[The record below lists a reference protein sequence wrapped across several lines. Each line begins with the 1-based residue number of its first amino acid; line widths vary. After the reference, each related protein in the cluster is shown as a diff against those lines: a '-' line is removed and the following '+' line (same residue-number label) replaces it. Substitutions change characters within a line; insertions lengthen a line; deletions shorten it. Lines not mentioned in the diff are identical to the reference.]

1 MKKLT
6 IDGNTAASH
15 VAYAFSEVAAIYPI
29 TPSSPMAEVA
39 DEWATAGRTNMWG
52 QQVKIAEMQSEGGAA
67 GAVHGSLCAGAL
79 TTTYT
84 ASQGL
89 LLMIPNMYKIAGEL
103 MPMVMHVSARALA
116 AHSLNIFGDHADVMA
131 CRQTGFAMLC
141 DSSVQEVMDLSLVAH
156 IATLKAKVPFINFFD
171 GFRTSHEVAKI
182 DVWDDSDDYAEIRA
196 ICKELGL
203 EKEIA
208 DFKSRSLNPEHPIQK
223 GTAQNGD
230 TYFQNRET
238 ANNYYA
244 ATPAIV
250 QSVMDVVSKKCGRS
264 YHLFDYV
271 GASNADKVIVAMGSG
286 TETIEESI
294 NKLNKSGKKYGLV
307 KVRLYRPF
315 VADAFVAALPKS
327 VKKIAVL
334 DRTKEPGSLGE
345 PLYLD
350 VCSAL
355 LEKGKTKI
363 QVVGGRYGLGSK
375 EFTPSMVLA
384 VYKNLEQKKPKNHFT
399 IGIYEDVT
407 NSSLDFSEKFD
418 AAPAGSTSCKF
429 YGLGS
434 DGTVGANKNSIKI
447 IGDHTDKHAQAY
459 FFYDSKKSG
468 GITVSHLRFGNSPIQ
483 SEYLIDSADFVQCS
497 NPSYI
502 TRYDMTGDIKTGGTF
517 LINTNATTVEA
528 LEEFLPAKVKQDLAK
543 KKINLYVIDAIQIA
557 ADLGLRGR
565 TNTILQ
571 SAFFRVNPQIMP
583 YDKAIEYMK
592 YMAKKSF
599 GRKGDAIVQM
609 NYNAIDSAAG
619 DNLIKIDV
627 PASWANATTGA
638 EMVQGHADKYYQE
651 IIKPILY
658 LEGDKLKSS
667 QFNADGHVPTGTT
680 KFEKRGVAVL
690 VPEIIVD
697 KCIQCGTCSFVCPHA
712 CLRPALMATGSERPE
727 SLTSKAAIGLAGYDY
742 KMQVSPLDCMG
753 CGVCATV
760 CPVKDGG
767 AIKMIPLAESL
778 AKHED
783 ANWEYT
789 VELPEVDTSK
799 FRVDTVKG
807 CQFATPLFEFSGAC
821 AGCGETPYVKVVTQ
835 LFGEDM
841 VIANATGCSS
851 IYGGSSPTCPYTTN
865 KQGRGPAW
873 ANSLFED
880 NAEFGYGMN
889 LAYSARRKAVKDKV
903 EKLAELWK
911 DNEVAKFACENY
923 LKAFEDREPSKKASA
938 ELLQLLEG
946 CKNCGC
952 EADALVAE
960 ILADKDCLAK
970 KSVWIFG
977 GDGWAYDIGYGGLD
991 HVLASGEDV
1000 NVLVLDTEVY
1010 SNTGGQASKSTNIGA
1025 VAKFASAGKRVKK
1038 KDLGMIAKSY
1048 GYVYVAQVAMGSN
1061 PAQLLKALTEA
1072 EAYHGPS
1079 LIIAYAPCI
1088 NHGINMTKSQLEEKA
1103 AVDCGYWQL
1112 YRYNPD
1118 GEVFTL
1124 DSKEPTASYQDF
1136 LVSETR
1142 YASLVK
1148 TQGEDVAKELFR
1160 RTEESAKQRLESYK
1174 KLVTS
1179 QPAAPAPAAAKPAAK
1194 AAAKPATKA
1203 ETAKK
1208 ATAAKPKAETKKPAA
1223 KKVAPKKK

>member
-52 QQVKIAEMQSEGGAA
+52 QKVKVAEMQSEGGAA

-89 LLMIPNMYKIAGEL
+89 LLMIPNMYKISGEL

-131 CRQTGFAMLC
+131 CRQTGFAMIC
-141 DSSVQEVMDLSLVAH
+141 DGSVQEVMDLALVAH
-156 IATLKAKVPFINFFD
+156 LATLKSKVPFLNFFD

-182 DVWDDSDDYAEIRA
+182 DVWDEADDYAEIRA
-196 ICKELGL
+196 ICEEVG
-203 EKEIA
+203 IAADVA
-208 DFKSRSLNPEHPIQK
+208 DFKSRALNPEHPIQK
-223 GTAQNGD
+223 GTAQNSD

-238 ANNYYA
+238 ANNYYE

-250 QSVMDVVSKKCGRS
+250 QKMMDVVSSKCGRS

-271 GASNADKVIVAMGSG
+271 GAPDAEQVIIAMGSG
-286 TETIEESI
+286 CETIEESI
-294 NKLNKSGKKYGLV
+294 NKLNSMGKKYGLI

-315 VADAFVAALPKS
+315 YAEAFINAIPKTC
-327 VKKIAVL
+327 KKLAVL

-355 LEKGKTKI
+355 LEKGVTGIK
-363 QVVGGRYGLGSK
+363 VVGGRYGLGSK
-375 EFTPSMVLA
+375 EFTPSMVKA
-384 VYKNLEQKKPKNHFT
+384 VYKNLEQDQPKNHFT
-399 IGIYEDVT
+399 IGIHEDVT

-468 GITVSHLRFGNSPIQ
+468 GITVSHLRFGDTPIQ

-502 TRYDMTGDIKTGGTF
+502 TRYDMTGDIKEGGIF
-517 LINTNATTVEA
+517 LINTSATTVEA
-528 LEEFLPAKVKQDLAK
+528 LEEFLPAKVKQDIAK
-543 KKINLYVIDAIQIA
+543 KNIQLYVIDAIKIA
-557 ADLGLRGR
+557 GELGLKGR

-583 YDKAIEYMK
+583 YDKAVEYMK

-619 DNLIKIDV
+619 DNLVKIDV
-627 PASWANATTGA
+627 PAAWANATSGA
-638 EMVQGHADKYYQE
+638 EMVKGADNAYFQE

-658 LEGDKLKSS
+658 LKGDELKSS
-667 QFNADGHVPTGTT
+667 QFNADGSVPTGTT
-680 KFEKRGVAVL
+680 KYEKRGVAVL
-690 VPEIIVD
+690 VPEID
-697 KCIQCGTCSFVCPHA
+697 LAKCVQCGSCSFVCPHA
-712 CLRPALMATGSERPE
+712 CLRPALVKEGAEKPAT
-727 SLTSKAAIGLAGYDY
+727 LATKKAIGLPGYEY
-742 KMQVSPLDCMG
+742 RMQVSPLDCMG

-767 AIKMIPLAESL
+767 AIKMVPLADSL
-778 AKHED
+778 ANGED
-783 ANWEYT
+783 KNWEYT
-789 VELPEVDTSK
+789 VDLPAVDTSK
-799 FRVDTVKG
+799 FKKETVKG
-807 CQFATPLFEFSGAC
+807 CQFCTPLFEFSGAC
-821 AGCGETPYVKVVTQ
+821 AGCGETPYVKVITQ

-841 VIANATGCSS
+841 IVANATGCSS

-865 KQGRGPAW
+865 KEGKGPAW

-889 LAYSARRKAVKDKV
+889 LAYSARRNAIKAKI
-903 EKLAELWK
+903 EKLAEMWAEYPECKAVCDEWLAAF
-911 DNEVAKFACENY
+911 DNREAS
-923 LKAFEDREPSKKASA
+923 KAASKKLIAQLEACSNDYDA
-938 ELLQLLEG
+938 EEEVIV
-946 CKNCGC
+946 K
-952 EADALVAE
+952 E
-960 ILADKDCLAK
+960 ILAAKDCLSK
-970 KSVWIFG
+970 KSIWIFG

-991 HVLASGEDV
+991 HVLACGEDV

-1010 SNTGGQASKSTNIGA
+1010 SNTGGQASKATNLGA

-1048 GYVYVAQVAMGSN
+1048 GYVYVAQCAMGAN
-1061 PAQLLKALTEA
+1061 QAQFLKAISEA
-1072 EAYHGPS
+1072 EAYNGPS
-1079 LIIAYAPCI
+1079 IIICYAPCI

-1103 AVDCGYWQL
+1103 AVECGYWQL
-1112 YRYNPD
+1112 YRYNPAN
-1118 GEVFTL
+1118 ETFTL
-1124 DSKEPTASYQDF
+1124 DSKEPTGDYQAF
-1136 LVSETR
+1136 LAGETR
-1142 YASLVK
+1142 FTSLVK
-1148 TQGEDVAKELFR
+1148 TQGAEVANELFKQTEASAKE
-1160 RTEESAKQRLESYK
+1160 RLEGYK
-1174 KLVTS
+1174 KLANK
-1179 QPAAPAPAAAKPAAK
+1179 Q
-1194 AAAKPATKA
+1194 
-1203 ETAKK
+1203 
-1208 ATAAKPKAETKKPAA
+1208 
-1223 KKVAPKKK
+1223 

>member
-52 QQVKIAEMQSEGGAA
+52 QKVKIAEMQSEGGAA
-67 GAVHGSLCAGAL
+67 GAVHGSLSAGAL
-79 TTTYT
+79 TTTFT

-89 LLMIPNMYKIAGEL
+89 LLMIPNMYKISGEL
-103 MPMVMHVSARALA
+103 LPMVMHVSARALA

-141 DSSVQEVMDLSLVAH
+141 NSSVQEVMDLALVAH
-156 IATLKAKVPFINFFD
+156 LSTLKSRVPFINFFD

-182 DVWDDSDDYAEIRA
+182 DVWDEADDYAEIRA
-196 ICKELGL
+196 ICDEAG
-203 EKEIA
+203 IAADVA

-238 ANNYYA
+238 ANSYYE

-250 QSVMDVVSKKCGRS
+250 QKMMDLVSSKCGRN

-271 GASNADKVIVAMGSG
+271 GAPDAEEVIVAMGSAC
-286 TETIEESI
+286 ETIEESI
-294 NKLNKSGKKYGLV
+294 NKLNGMGKKYGLV

-315 VADAFVAALPKS
+315 VADAFVAALPKT

-355 LEKGKTKI
+355 LEKGVTKAK
-363 QVVGGRYGLGSK
+363 VVGGRYGLGSK

-384 VYKNLEQKKPKNHFT
+384 VYKNLEKDEPKNHFT

-418 AAPAGSTSCKF
+418 AAPEGSTSCKF

-468 GITVSHLRFGNSPIQ
+468 GITVSHLRFGDKPIQ

-502 TRYDMTGDIKTGGTF
+502 TRYDMTSDIKEGGTF
-517 LINTNATTVEA
+517 LINTDATTVEK
-528 LEEFLPAKVKQDLAK
+528 LEEFLPAKVKQDIAK
-543 KKINLYVIDAIQIA
+543 KHINLYVIDAIHIA
-557 ADLGLRGR
+557 GQLGLRGR

-599 GRKGDAIVQM
+599 GRKGDAVVQM

-619 DNLIKIDV
+619 DNLKKIDV
-627 PASWANATTGA
+627 PASWANAVTGA
-638 EMVQGHADKYYQE
+638 AMVEGHADKYYQE

-658 LEGDKLKSS
+658 LQGDKLKSS

-680 KFEKRGVAVL
+680 KFEKRGVAVM
-690 VPEIIVD
+690 VPEIMQD

-712 CLRPALMATGSERPE
+712 CLRPALVADGTEKPATMEM
-727 SLTSKAAIGLAGYDY
+727 KKAIGLPGYQY

-767 AIKMIPLAESL
+767 AIKMVPLAEAL
-778 AKHED
+778 EKGED
-783 ANWEYT
+783 KNWEFA
-789 VELPEVDTSK
+789 VELPEADTSK
-799 FRVDTVKG
+799 FKKETVKG
-807 CQFATPLFEFSGAC
+807 CQFCTPLFEFSGAC
-821 AGCGETPYVKVVTQ
+821 AGCGETPYVKVITQ

-851 IYGGSSPTCPYTTN
+851 IYGGSSPTCPYTKN
-865 KQGRGPAW
+865 KEGRGPAW

-889 LAYSARRKAVKDKV
+889 LAYSARRNAIKGKV
-903 EKLAELWK
+903 EKLATLVDDE
-911 DNEVAKFACENY
+911 AKKLCEDY
-923 LKAFEDREPSKKASA
+923 LAAFEEREPSKKAS
-938 ELLQLLEG
+938 
-946 CKNCGC
+946 K
-952 EADALVAE
+952 ALVEHLESCTKCTGEARKLADE

-970 KSVWIFG
+970 KSIWIFG

-991 HVLASGEDV
+991 HVIAEGEDV
-1000 NVLVLDTEVY
+1000 NILVLDTEVY

-1038 KDLGMIAKSY
+1038 KDLGMMAKSY
-1048 GYVYVAQVAMGSN
+1048 GYVYVAQCSMGAN
-1061 PAQLLKALTEA
+1061 PAQFLKAISEA

-1079 LIIAYAPCI
+1079 LIICYAPCI

-1103 AVDCGYWQL
+1103 AVECGYWQL
-1112 YRYNPD
+1112 YRYNPE
-1118 GEVFTL
+1118 GETFTL
-1124 DSKEPTASYQDF
+1124 DSKEPNFDNYQTF
-1136 LVSETR
+1136 LSGETR
-1142 YASLVK
+1142 YSSLVK
-1148 TQGEDVAKELFR
+1148 TQGAEVAGELFKQ
-1160 RTEESAKQRLESYK
+1160 TEESAKDRLENYK
-1174 KLVTS
+1174 KL
-1179 QPAAPAPAAAKPAAK
+1179 AGK
-1194 AAAKPATKA
+1194 
-1203 ETAKK
+1203 E
-1208 ATAAKPKAETKKPAA
+1208 
-1223 KKVAPKKK
+1223 

>member
-39 DEWATAGRTNMWG
+39 DEWSTAGRTNMWG
-52 QQVKIAEMQSEGGAA
+52 QKVHVAEMQSEGGAA

-103 MPMVMHVSARALA
+103 LPMVMHVSARALA

-156 IATLKAKVPFINFFD
+156 LSTLKARVPFINFFD

-182 DVWDDSDDYAEIRA
+182 DVWDEADNYAEIRA
-196 ICKELGL
+196 IADEVGIDECVK
-203 EKEIA
+203 
-208 DFKSRSLNPEHPIQK
+208 DFKKRALNPEHPIQK

-238 ANNYYA
+238 ANGYYR

-250 QSVMDVVSKKCGRS
+250 QEMMDVVSRHCGRS

-271 GASNADKVIVAMGSG
+271 GAPDAEEVIVAMGSAC
-286 TETIEESI
+286 ETVEESI
-294 NKLNKSGKKYGLV
+294 NKLNANGKKYGLV

-315 VADAFVAALPKS
+315 VSEAFVKALPAS

-355 LEKGKTKI
+355 FEHGKADVK
-363 QVVGGRYGLGSK
+363 VVGGRYGLGSK

-384 VYKNLEQKKPKNHFT
+384 VYKNLEEKEPKNHFT

-407 NSSLDFSEKFD
+407 NTSLDFSEKFD

-468 GITVSHLRFGNSPIQ
+468 GITVSHLRFGDTPIQ

-497 NPSYI
+497 NPSYV
-502 TRYDMTGDIKTGGTF
+502 TRYDMTSDIKEGGTL
-517 LINTNATTVEA
+517 LINTDATTVEA
-528 LEEFLPAKVKQDLAK
+528 LEHFLPAKVKQDIAK
-543 KKINLYVIDAIQIA
+543 KHVNLYVIDAIKIA
-557 ADLGLRGR
+557 AGLGLKGR

-583 YDKAIEYMK
+583 YDKAVEYMK

-599 GRKGDAIVQM
+599 GRKGDAVVQM
-609 NYNAIDSAAG
+609 NYDAIDSAAG

-627 PASWANATTGA
+627 PAAWANATTGA
-638 EMVQGHADKYYQE
+638 AMAEGHADKYYQE

-658 LEGDKLKSS
+658 LQGDKLKSS
-667 QFNADGHVPTGTT
+667 QFNADGSVPTGTT
-680 KFEKRGVAVL
+680 KFEKRGVAVT
-690 VPEIIVD
+690 VPEIDIN
-697 KCIQCGTCSFVCPHA
+697 KCIQCGNCSFVCPHA
-712 CLRPALMATGSERPE
+712 CLRPALVKVGDDKPATFVGKP
-727 SLTSKAAIGLAGYDY
+727 AIGLAGYEY

-778 AKHED
+778 EKGEEQ
-783 ANWEYT
+783 NWDFA
-789 VELPEVDTSK
+789 VDLPEVDTSK
-799 FRVDTVKG
+799 FRKDTVKG
-807 CQFATPLFEFSGAC
+807 CQFCTPLFEFSGAC

-835 LFGEDM
+835 LFGDRM
-841 VIANATGCSS
+841 IVANATGCSS
-851 IYGGSSPTCPYTTN
+851 IYGGSSPTCPYTKN
-865 KQGRGPAW
+865 KEGKGPAW

-889 LAYSARRKAVKDKV
+889 LAYKTRREKIEEEIRKAYDKV
-903 EKLAELWK
+903 NEKTNAAFAAWLEGKDDAEKSKAAAELVKAAMK
-911 DNEVAKFACENY
+911 DEKAEGLDYIREN
-923 LKAFEDREPSKKASA
+923 L
-938 ELLQLLEG
+938 
-946 CKNCGC
+946 
-952 EADALVAE
+952 
-960 ILADKDCLAK
+960 DCLVK
-970 KSVWIFG
+970 PSIWIFG

-1048 GYVYVAQVAMGSN
+1048 GYVYVAQCAMGAN

-1072 EAYHGPS
+1072 EKYHGPS
-1079 LIIAYAPCI
+1079 LVICYAPCI

-1112 YRYNPD
+1112 YRYNPE

-1124 DSKEPTASYQDF
+1124 DSKDPTGDYQAF
-1136 LVSETR
+1136 LKGETR

-1148 TQGEDVAKELFR
+1148 TQGEQVAEELFKK
-1160 RTEESAKQRLESYK
+1160 TEESAKERLEGYK
-1174 KLVTS
+1174 KL
-1179 QPAAPAPAAAKPAAK
+1179 AGK
-1194 AAAKPATKA
+1194 
-1203 ETAKK
+1203 E
-1208 ATAAKPKAETKKPAA
+1208 
-1223 KKVAPKKK
+1223 

>member
-52 QQVKIAEMQSEGGAA
+52 QEVKVAEMQSEGGAA

-89 LLMIPNMYKIAGEL
+89 LLMIPNMYKISGEL

-141 DSSVQEVMDLSLVAH
+141 NSSVQEVMDLSLVAH
-156 IATLKAKVPFINFFD
+156 LSTLKSKVPFLNFFD

-182 DVWDDSDDYAEIRA
+182 DVWDEADNYAEIRE
-196 ICKELGL
+196 ICKEVGT
-203 EKEIA
+203 EEDVK
-208 DFKSRSLNPEHPIQK
+208 DFKSRALNFEHPIQK

-238 ANNYYA
+238 ANGYYKA
-244 ATPAIV
+244 VPEIV
-250 QSVMDVVSKKCGRS
+250 QKMMDVVSSHCGRS
-264 YHLFDYV
+264 YRLFDYV
-271 GASNADKVIVAMGSG
+271 GSPEAEDIIVCMGSG
-286 TETIEESI
+286 CETIEESI
-294 NKLNKSGKKYGLV
+294 NKLNAMGKKYGLI

-315 VADAFVAALPKS
+315 AVDSFVNAIPKS
-327 VKKIAVL
+327 VKRIAVL

-355 LEKGKTKI
+355 MEKGIGGIKVI
-363 QVVGGRYGLGSK
+363 GGRYGLGSK
-375 EFTPSMVLA
+375 EFTPSMVHA
-384 VYKNLEQKKPKNHFT
+384 VYKNLEAKEPKNHFT

-468 GITVSHLRFGNSPIQ
+468 GITVSHLRFGDTPIQ
-483 SEYLIDSADFVQCS
+483 SEYLIDAADFVQCS
-497 NPSYI
+497 NPSYV
-502 TRYDMTGDIKTGGTF
+502 TRYDMTSDIKENGTF
-517 LINTNATTVEA
+517 LINTDATTVEK
-528 LEEFLPAKVKQDLAK
+528 LEEFLPAQVKRDIAK
-543 KKINLYVIDAIQIA
+543 KHINLYVIDAIKIA
-557 ADLGLRGR
+557 GALGLKGR

-583 YDKAIEYMK
+583 YDKAVEYMK

-599 GRKGDAIVQM
+599 GRKGDAVVQM
-609 NYNAIDSAAG
+609 NYDAIDSASG

-627 PASWANATTGA
+627 PASWENATTGA
-638 EMVQGHADKYYQE
+638 PMAEGPADAYYQD

-658 LEGDKLKSS
+658 LKGDTLKSS
-667 QFNADGHVPTGTT
+667 QFNADGSVPTGTT
-680 KFEKRGVAVL
+680 KFEKRGVAVT
-690 VPEIIVD
+690 VPEVD
-697 KCIQCGTCSFVCPHA
+697 INKCIQCGTCSFVCPHA
-712 CLRPALMATGSERPE
+712 CLRPALVKSGDAKPDTFVGKP
-727 SLTSKAAIGLAGYDY
+727 AIGLNGYEY

-778 AKHED
+778 AKGEEK
-783 ANWEYT
+783 NWDFA
-789 VELPEVDTSK
+789 VELPEADTSK
-799 FRVDTVKG
+799 FKKETVKG
-807 CQFATPLFEFSGAC
+807 CQFCTPLFEFSGAC
-821 AGCGETPYVKVVTQ
+821 AGCGETPYVKVITQ
-835 LFGEDM
+835 LFGDRM
-841 VIANATGCSS
+841 IVANATGCSS
-851 IYGGSSPTCPYTTN
+851 IYGGSSPTCPYTKN
-865 KQGRGPAW
+865 KQGKGPAW

-889 LAYSARRKAVKDKV
+889 LAYKARRNKLESEMRNALDSVNEKTNAAFLSWIEGKDDADKSKAA
-903 EKLAELWK
+903 AELVK
-911 DNEVAKFACENY
+911 EALKTETAAGLDYIRENE
-923 LKAFEDREPSKKASA
+923 
-938 ELLQLLEG
+938 
-946 CKNCGC
+946 
-952 EADALVAE
+952 
-960 ILADKDCLAK
+960 DCLVK
-970 KSVWIFG
+970 PSIWIFG

-1025 VAKFASAGKRVKK
+1025 VAKFASSGKRVKK

-1048 GYVYVAQVAMGSN
+1048 GYVYVAQCAMGAN

-1072 EAYHGPS
+1072 EKYKGPS
-1079 LIIAYAPCI
+1079 LIICYAPCI

-1103 AVDCGYWQL
+1103 AVECGYWQL

-1118 GEVFTL
+1118 GDVFTL
-1124 DSKEPTASYQDF
+1124 DSKEPTGDYQAF
-1136 LVSETR
+1136 LAGETR
-1142 YASLVK
+1142 YSSLVK
-1148 TQGEDVAKELFR
+1148 TQGAEVAKSLLEK
-1160 RTEESAKQRLESYK
+1160 TEESAKERLAEYK
-1174 KLVTS
+1174 KL
-1179 QPAAPAPAAAKPAAK
+1179 AGK
-1194 AAAKPATKA
+1194 
-1203 ETAKK
+1203 E
-1208 ATAAKPKAETKKPAA
+1208 
-1223 KKVAPKKK
+1223 

>member
-1 MKKLT
+1 MT

-52 QQVKIAEMQSEGGAA
+52 QKVKIAEMQSEGGAA

-79 TTTYT
+79 TSTYT

-89 LLMIPNMYKIAGEL
+89 LLMIPNMYKISGEL

-131 CRQTGFAMLC
+131 CRQTGFAMIC
-141 DSSVQEVMDLSLVAH
+141 DSSVQEVMDLALVAH
-156 IATLKAKVPFINFFD
+156 LSTLKSRVPFINFFD

-182 DVWDDSDDYAEIRA
+182 DVWDETDDYKEIRD
-196 ICKELGL
+196 ICEELGIA
-203 EKEIA
+203 EDIA
-208 DFKSRSLNPEHPIQK
+208 DFKSRALNPEHPIQK

-238 ANNYYA
+238 ANSYYA
-244 ATPAIV
+244 ATPEIV
-250 QSVMDVVSKKCGRS
+250 QKMMDVVSAKCGRH

-271 GASNADKVIVAMGSG
+271 GAPDAKYVIVAMGSG
-286 TETIEESI
+286 CETVEESI
-294 NKLNKSGKKYGLV
+294 NKLNSKGKKYGLV

-315 VADAFVAALPKS
+315 VADAFVKALPAT

-355 LEKGKTKI
+355 LEKGVKNVK
-363 QVVGGRYGLGSK
+363 VVGGRYGLGSK

-384 VYKNLEQKKPKNHFT
+384 VYKNLEAKESKNHFT

-407 NSSLDFSEKFD
+407 NTSLDFSTKFD
-418 AAPAGSTSCKF
+418 AAPEGSTSCKF

-468 GITVSHLRFGNSPIQ
+468 GITVSHLRFGDKPIQ

-502 TRYDMTGDIKTGGTF
+502 TRYDMTSDIKKGGTF
-517 LINTNATTVEA
+517 LINTSATTVKE
-528 LEEFLPAKVKQDLAK
+528 LEEFLPAKVKQDIAK
-543 KKINLYVIDAIQIA
+543 KKIQLYVIDAIDIA
-557 ADLGLRGR
+557 AKLGLRGR

-571 SAFFRVNPQIMP
+571 SAFFKVNPQIMP
-583 YDKAIEYMK
+583 YDKAVEYMK

-599 GRKGDAIVQM
+599 ARKGDAIVQM
-609 NYNAIDSAAG
+609 NYDAIDSAAKH
-619 DNLIKIDV
+619 LKKIAV
-627 PASWANATTGA
+627 PKAWATATTGA
-638 EMVQGHADKYYQE
+638 EMIKGADNAYYQE

-658 LEGDKLKSS
+658 LKGDELKSS

-680 KFEKRGVAVL
+680 KYEKRGVAVL
-690 VPEIIVD
+690 VPEID
-697 KCIQCGTCSFVCPHA
+697 LAKCVQCGNCSFVCPHA
-712 CLRPALMATGSERPE
+712 CLRPALVAAGADKPAT
-727 SLTSKAAIGLAGYDY
+727 LQTKAAIGLPGYEY

-767 AIKMIPLAESL
+767 AIKMIPLADSL
-778 AKHED
+778 EKSED
-783 ANWEYT
+783 KNWDYA

-799 FRVDTVKG
+799 FKKSTVKG

-865 KQGRGPAW
+865 KQGHGPAW

-889 LAYSARRKAVKDKV
+889 LAYTARRNAVKAKV
-903 EKLAELWK
+903 EELAETAK
-911 DNEVAKFACENY
+911 NEAVKEACKAY
-923 LKAFEDREPSKKASA
+923 LAAFEDREASKKASA
-938 ELLQLLEG
+938 ALVEHLES
-946 CKNCGC
+946 CKNSNCTC
-952 EADALVAE
+952 SNLCKE
-960 ILADKDCLAK
+960 ILKDKDCLAK
-970 KSVWIFG
+970 KSIWIFG

-1048 GYVYVAQVAMGSN
+1048 GYVYVAQCAMGSD

-1079 LIIAYAPCI
+1079 LIICYAPCI
-1088 NHGINMTKSQLEEKA
+1088 NHGINMAKSQLEEKE
-1103 AVDCGYWQL
+1103 AVNCGYWQL
-1112 YRYNPD
+1112 YRYNPE

-1124 DSKEPTASYQDF
+1124 DSKDPTGDYQAF
-1136 LVSETR
+1136 LAGETR

-1148 TQGEDVAKELFR
+1148 TQGAEVANELFKK
-1160 RTEESAKQRLESYK
+1160 TEESAKARLEGYK
-1174 KLVTS
+1174 KL
-1179 QPAAPAPAAAKPAAK
+1179 AGK
-1194 AAAKPATKA
+1194 
-1203 ETAKK
+1203 E
-1208 ATAAKPKAETKKPAA
+1208 
-1223 KKVAPKKK
+1223 

>member
-52 QQVKIAEMQSEGGAA
+52 QKVRIAEMQSEGGAA

-79 TTTYT
+79 TSTYT

-89 LLMIPNMYKIAGEL
+89 LLMIPNMYKISGEL

-116 AHSLNIFGDHADVMA
+116 AHSLNIFGDHSDVMA

-141 DSSVQEVMDLSLVAH
+141 DGSVQEVMDLALVAH
-156 IATLKAKVPFINFFD
+156 LSTLRAKVPFINFFD

-182 DVWDDSDDYAEIRA
+182 DVWDETDNYAEIRE
-196 ICKELGL
+196 ICKEVGID
-203 EKEIA
+203 KDIA

-238 ANNYYA
+238 ANGYYA

-250 QSVMDVVSKKCGRS
+250 QGMMDVVSAKCGRK

-271 GASNADKVIVAMGSG
+271 GDEKAEEVIVAMGSAC
-286 TETIEESI
+286 ETIEESI
-294 NKLNKSGKKYGLV
+294 NKLNAMGKKYGLV

-315 VADAFVAALPKS
+315 VAEAFVKALPKTT
-327 VKKIAVL
+327 KKVAVL

-355 LEKGKTKI
+355 LETGRTNMK
-363 QVVGGRYGLGSK
+363 VVGGRYGLGSK

-384 VYKNLEQKKPKNHFT
+384 VYKNLEKSEPKNHFT
-399 IGIYEDVT
+399 IGIHEDVT

-468 GITVSHLRFGNSPIQ
+468 GITVSHLRFGDTPIQ

-497 NPSYI
+497 NPSYV
-502 TRYDMTGDIKTGGTF
+502 TRYDMTSDIKDGGTL

-528 LEEFLPAKVKQDLAK
+528 LEEFLPAKVKQDIAK
-543 KKINLYVIDAIQIA
+543 KHIKLYVIDAIEIA
-557 ADLGLRGR
+557 GKLGLKGR

-571 SAFFRVNPQIMP
+571 SAFFKVNPQIMP
-583 YDKAIEYMK
+583 YDKAVEYMK

-599 GRKGDAIVQM
+599 GRKGDAVVQM
-609 NYNAIDSAAG
+609 NYDAIDSA
-619 DNLIKIDV
+619 DKHLIKIDV
-627 PASWANATTGA
+627 PASWANATSGA
-638 EMVQGHADKYYQE
+638 EMVKGADNAYYQE

-658 LEGDKLKSS
+658 LKGDELKSS

-680 KFEKRGVAVL
+680 KYEKRGVAVL
-690 VPEIIVD
+690 VPEID
-697 KCIQCGTCSFVCPHA
+697 QSKCIQCGTCSFVCPHA
-712 CLRPALMATGSERPE
+712 CLRPALVKEGAEKPATLE
-727 SLTSKAAIGLAGYDY
+727 TKKAIGLAGYEY

-778 AKHED
+778 AKGEEK
-783 ANWEYT
+783 NWEYA
-789 VELPEVDTSK
+789 VDLPDADTSK
-799 FRVDTVKG
+799 FKKDTVKG

-865 KQGRGPAW
+865 KQGHGPAW

-880 NAEFGYGMN
+880 NAEFGYGIN
-889 LAYSARRKAVKDKV
+889 LAYTARRNAVKSKV
-903 EKLAELWK
+903 EKLAELSCGEGK
-911 DNEVAKFACENY
+911 AVCEAYLAAFA
-923 LKAFEDREPSKKASA
+923 DREPSKKASA
-938 ELLQLLEG
+938 
-946 CKNCGC
+946 
-952 EADALVAE
+952 ALVAALENCHNLEGEAAELVKE

-970 KSVWIFG
+970 KSIWIFG

-1038 KDLGMIAKSY
+1038 KDLGMIAKTY
-1048 GYVYVAQVAMGSN
+1048 GYVYVAQCAMGSN

-1079 LIIAYAPCI
+1079 LIICYAPCI

-1112 YRYNPD
+1112 YRYNPE

-1124 DSKEPTASYQDF
+1124 DSKDPTGDYQAF
-1136 LVSETR
+1136 LAGETR
-1142 YASLVK
+1142 YTSLAK
-1148 TQGEDVAKELFR
+1148 TQGPEVAAELFKH
-1160 RTEESAKQRLESYK
+1160 TEESAKQRLEGYK
-1174 KLVTS
+1174 KL
-1179 QPAAPAPAAAKPAAK
+1179 AGK
-1194 AAAKPATKA
+1194 
-1203 ETAKK
+1203 
-1208 ATAAKPKAETKKPAA
+1208 
-1223 KKVAPKKK
+1223 

>member
-52 QQVKIAEMQSEGGAA
+52 QKVKIAEMQSEGGAA
-67 GAVHGSLCAGAL
+67 GAVHGSLTAGAL

-89 LLMIPNMYKIAGEL
+89 LLMIPNMYKISGEL
-103 MPMVMHVSARALA
+103 LPSVFHVSARALA
-116 AHSLNIFGDHADVMA
+116 AHSLNIFGDHSDVMA

-141 DSSVQEVMDLSLVAH
+141 DSSVQEVMDLALVAH
-156 IATLKAKVPFINFFD
+156 LSTLKTSVPFLNFFD

-182 DVWDDSDDYAEIRA
+182 DVWDDADDYAEIRA
-196 ICKELGL
+196 ICDEVGIEECVK
-203 EKEIA
+203 A
-208 DFKSRSLNPEHPIQK
+208 FKARALNPEHPVQR

-238 ANNYYA
+238 ANSYYQD
-244 ATPAIV
+244 TPAMV
-250 QSVMDVVSKKCGRS
+250 QKMMDVVSAHCGRS

-271 GASNADKVIVAMGSG
+271 GDPNAEEVLVAMGSG
-286 TETIEESI
+286 CETIEEST
-294 NKLNKSGKKYGLV
+294 NKLNANGKKYGLI

-315 VADAFVAALPKS
+315 NADAFVNAIPKS
-327 VKKIAVL
+327 AKRIAVL

-355 LEKGKTKI
+355 MEKGVTNIKVI
-363 QVVGGRYGLGSK
+363 GGRYGLGSK

-384 VYKNLEQKKPKNHFT
+384 VYKNLESAEPKNHFT

-468 GITVSHLRFGNSPIQ
+468 GITVSHLRFGDTPIQ
-483 SEYLIDSADFVQCS
+483 SEYLIDAPDFVQCS
-497 NPSYI
+497 NPSYV
-502 TRYDMTGDIKTGGTF
+502 TRYDMTSDIKNGGT
-517 LINTNATTVEA
+517 LLLNTSATTVEA
-528 LEEFLPAKVKQDLAK
+528 LEEFLPAQVKRDIANK
-543 KKINLYVIDAIQIA
+543 NVNLYVIDAIKIA
-557 ADLGLRGR
+557 ASLGLKGR

-583 YDKAIEYMK
+583 YDKAVEYMK

-599 GRKGDAIVQM
+599 GRKGDAVVQM
-609 NYNAIDSAAG
+609 NYDAIDSASG
-619 DNLIKIDV
+619 DNLIKINV
-627 PASWANATTGA
+627 PESWKTATTGA
-638 EMVQGHADKYYQE
+638 EMAEGHADKYYQE

-658 LEGDKLKSS
+658 LQGDKLKSS
-667 QFNADGHVPTGTT
+667 QFNADGTVPTGTT
-680 KFEKRGVAVL
+680 KFEKRGVAVT
-690 VPEIIVD
+690 VPEIDIN
-697 KCIQCGTCSFVCPHA
+697 KCVQCGNCSFVCPHA
-712 CLRPALMATGSERPE
+712 CLRPALVKVGENKPE
-727 SLTSKAAIGLAGYDY
+727 TLVTKAAIGLPGYEY

-767 AIKMIPLAESL
+767 AIKMIPLNESL
-778 AKHED
+778 EKGEEQ
-783 ANWEYT
+783 NWDYT

-799 FRVDTVKG
+799 FKKETVKG
-807 CQFATPLFEFSGAC
+807 CQFCTPLFEFSGAC
-821 AGCGETPYVKVVTQ
+821 AGCGETPYVKVITQ
-835 LFGEDM
+835 LFGDRM
-841 VIANATGCSS
+841 VVANATGCSS
-851 IYGGSSPTCPYTTN
+851 IYGGSSPTCPYTKN
-865 KQGRGPAW
+865 KKGQGPAW

-889 LAYSARRKAVKDKV
+889 LAYKQRRNQLEDEIRKNFDKV
-903 EKLAELWK
+903 NEKTNAAFAAWLEGKDDAEKSKAAAELVK
-911 DNEVAKFACENY
+911 EALKTETAEGLDYIRNNE
-923 LKAFEDREPSKKASA
+923 
-938 ELLQLLEG
+938 
-946 CKNCGC
+946 
-952 EADALVAE
+952 
-960 ILADKDCLAK
+960 DCLVK
-970 KSVWIFG
+970 PSIWIFG

-1048 GYVYVAQVAMGSN
+1048 GYVYVAQCAMGSN

-1079 LIIAYAPCI
+1079 LIICYAPCI

-1112 YRYNPD
+1112 YRYNPE

-1124 DSKEPTASYQDF
+1124 DSKDPTGDYQAF
-1136 LVSETR
+1136 LKGETR
-1142 YASLVK
+1142 YSSLVK
-1148 TQGEDVAKELFR
+1148 TQGEAVADELFKK
-1160 RTEESAKQRLESYK
+1160 TEESAKERLETYK
-1174 KLVTS
+1174 KL
-1179 QPAAPAPAAAKPAAK
+1179 AGK
-1194 AAAKPATKA
+1194 
-1203 ETAKK
+1203 E
-1208 ATAAKPKAETKKPAA
+1208 
-1223 KKVAPKKK
+1223 

>member
-52 QQVKIAEMQSEGGAA
+52 QKVKIAEMQSEGGAA

-79 TTTYT
+79 TSTYT

-89 LLMIPNMYKIAGEL
+89 LLMIPNMYKISGEL

-141 DSSVQEVMDLSLVAH
+141 DSSVQEVMDLALVAH
-156 IATLKAKVPFINFFD
+156 LSTLKSKVPFINFFD

-182 DVWDDSDDYAEIRA
+182 DVWDDADNYAEIRA
-196 ICKELGL
+196 ICDEVG
-203 EKEIA
+203 IAADVA

-238 ANNYYA
+238 ANSYYA
-244 ATPAIV
+244 AAPAIV
-250 QSVMDVVSKKCGRS
+250 QKMMDVVSAKCGRK

-271 GASNADKVIVAMGSG
+271 GDPKATEVVVCMGSG
-286 TETIEESI
+286 CETIEESI
-294 NKLNKSGKKYGLV
+294 NKLNAQGKKYGLI

-315 VADAFVAALPKS
+315 VADAFVAAIPKTA
-327 VKKIAVL
+327 KKIAVL

-350 VCSAL
+350 VCSAI
-355 LEKGKTKI
+355 LEKGVGGVK
-363 QVVGGRYGLGSK
+363 VVGGRYGLGSK
-375 EFTPSMVLA
+375 EFTPSMVKA
-384 VYKNLEQKKPKNHFT
+384 VYKNLEQKEPKNHFT

-468 GITVSHLRFGNSPIQ
+468 GITVSHLRFGDTPIQ

-497 NPSYI
+497 NPSYV
-502 TRYDMTGDIKTGGTF
+502 TRYDMTSDIKEGGTF
-517 LINTNATTVEA
+517 LINTSATTVAA
-528 LEEFLPAKVKQDLAK
+528 LEDFLPAKVKQDIAK
-543 KKINLYVIDAIQIA
+543 KKINLYVIDAIKIA
-557 ADLGLRGR
+557 GELGLKGR

-599 GRKGDAIVQM
+599 GRKGDAVVQM

-619 DNLIKIDV
+619 DNLVKIDV

-638 EMVQGHADKYYQE
+638 EMIKGHADKYYQE

-680 KFEKRGVAVL
+680 KFEKRGVAVT
-690 VPEIIVD
+690 VPEID
-697 KCIQCGTCSFVCPHA
+697 LGKCIQCGTCSFVCPHA
-712 CLRPALMATGSERPE
+712 CLRPALVKTGSDKPATLE
-727 SLTSKAAIGLAGYDY
+727 TKAAIGLPGYEY
-742 KMQVSPLDCMG
+742 RMQVSPLDCMG

-767 AIKMIPLAESL
+767 AIKMVPLQTSLDKGEAE
-778 AKHED
+778 
-783 ANWEYT
+783 NWEYT

-799 FRVDTVKG
+799 FKKETVKG
-807 CQFATPLFEFSGAC
+807 CQFCTPLFEFSGAC
-821 AGCGETPYVKVVTQ
+821 AGCGETPYVKVITQ

-841 VIANATGCSS
+841 IIANATGCSS

-865 KQGRGPAW
+865 KEGRGPAW

-889 LAYSARRKAVKDKV
+889 LAYTARRNAVKAKV
-903 EKLAELWK
+903 EELAKISEK
-911 DNEVAKFACENY
+911 CKPACEAY
-923 LKAFEDREPSKKASA
+923 LAAFEEREPSKKASA
-938 ELLQLLEG
+938 ELVKTLESCAD
-946 CKNCGC
+946 CKTCGG
-952 EADALVAE
+952 LVKE
-960 ILADKDCLAK
+960 ILDAKDCLAK
-970 KSVWIFG
+970 KSIWIFG

-1048 GYVYVAQVAMGSN
+1048 GYVYVAQCAMGSN
-1061 PAQLLKALTEA
+1061 PAQLLKALSEA

-1079 LIIAYAPCI
+1079 LIICYAPCI

-1112 YRYNPD
+1112 YRYNPE

-1124 DSKEPTASYQDF
+1124 DSKDPTGDYQAF
-1136 LVSETR
+1136 LAGETR

-1148 TQGEDVAKELFR
+1148 TQGAEVAGELFKQ
-1160 RTEESAKQRLESYK
+1160 TEESAKERLAGYK
-1174 KLVTS
+1174 KL
-1179 QPAAPAPAAAKPAAK
+1179 AGK
-1194 AAAKPATKA
+1194 
-1203 ETAKK
+1203 
-1208 ATAAKPKAETKKPAA
+1208 
-1223 KKVAPKKK
+1223 

>member
-52 QQVKIAEMQSEGGAA
+52 QKVRIAEMQSEGGAA
-67 GAVHGSLCAGAL
+67 GAVHGSLSAGAL
-79 TTTYT
+79 TTTFT

-89 LLMIPNMYKIAGEL
+89 LLMIPNMYKISGEL
-103 MPMVMHVSARALA
+103 LPMVMHVSARALA

-141 DSSVQEVMDLSLVAH
+141 DGSVQEVMDLALVAH
-156 IATLKAKVPFINFFD
+156 LSTLKAKVPFINFFD

-182 DVWDDSDDYAEIRA
+182 DVWDEANDYEEIRK
-196 ICKELGL
+196 ICEEAG
-203 EKEIA
+203 IAADVA

-238 ANNYYA
+238 ANSYYA

-250 QSVMDVVSKKCGRS
+250 QKMMDLVSSKCGRS

-271 GASNADKVIVAMGSG
+271 GAPDAEEIIVAMGSAC
-286 TETIEESI
+286 ETVEESI
-294 NKLNKSGKKYGLV
+294 NKLNATGKKYGLV

-315 VADAFVAALPKS
+315 VADAFVAALPKTA
-327 VKKIAVL
+327 KKIAVL

-355 LEKGKTKI
+355 FEKGVSNVK
-363 QVVGGRYGLGSK
+363 VVGGRYGLGSK

-384 VYKNLEQKKPKNHFT
+384 VYKNLEKDEPKNHFT

-418 AAPAGSTSCKF
+418 AAPEGSTSCKF

-468 GITVSHLRFGNSPIQ
+468 GITVSHLRFGDKPIQ

-502 TRYDMTGDIKTGGTF
+502 TRYDMTSDIKEGGTF
-517 LINTNATTVEA
+517 LINTDATTVEK
-528 LEEFLPAKVKQDLAK
+528 LEEFLPAKVKQDIAK
-543 KKINLYVIDAIQIA
+543 KHINLYVIDAIHIA
-557 ADLGLRGR
+557 GQLGLRGR

-599 GRKGDAIVQM
+599 GRKGDAVVQM

-619 DNLIKIDV
+619 DNLKKIDV

-638 EMVQGHADKYYQE
+638 AMVEGHADKYYQE

-658 LEGDKLKSS
+658 LQGDKLKSS

-680 KFEKRGVAVL
+680 KFEKRGVAVM
-690 VPEIIVD
+690 VPEIMQD

-712 CLRPALMATGSERPE
+712 CLRPALVADGTEKPATMEM
-727 SLTSKAAIGLAGYDY
+727 KKAIGLPGYQY

-767 AIKMIPLAESL
+767 AIKMVPLAEAL
-778 AKHED
+778 EKGED
-783 ANWEYT
+783 KNWEFA
-789 VELPEVDTSK
+789 VELPEADTSK
-799 FRVDTVKG
+799 FKKETVKG
-807 CQFATPLFEFSGAC
+807 CQFCTPLFEFSGAC
-821 AGCGETPYVKVVTQ
+821 AGCGETPYIKVITQ

-851 IYGGSSPTCPYTTN
+851 IYGGSSPTCPYTKN
-865 KQGRGPAW
+865 KEGRGPAW

-889 LAYSARRKAVKDKV
+889 LAYSARRNAIKGKV
-903 EKLAELWK
+903 EKLATLVDDE
-911 DNEVAKFACENY
+911 AKKLCEDY
-923 LKAFEDREPSKKASA
+923 LAAFEEREPSKKAS
-938 ELLQLLEG
+938 
-946 CKNCGC
+946 K
-952 EADALVAE
+952 ALVEHLESCTKCTGEARKLADE

-970 KSVWIFG
+970 KSIWIFG

-991 HVLASGEDV
+991 HVIAEGEDV
-1000 NVLVLDTEVY
+1000 NILVLDTEVY

-1038 KDLGMIAKSY
+1038 KDLGMMAKSY
-1048 GYVYVAQVAMGSN
+1048 GYVYVAQCSMGAN
-1061 PAQLLKALTEA
+1061 PAQFLKAISEA

-1079 LIIAYAPCI
+1079 LIICYAPCI

-1103 AVDCGYWQL
+1103 AVECGYWQL
-1112 YRYNPD
+1112 YRYNPE
-1118 GEVFTL
+1118 GETFTL
-1124 DSKEPTASYQDF
+1124 DSKEPNFDNYQTF
-1136 LVSETR
+1136 LSGETR
-1142 YASLVK
+1142 YSSLVK
-1148 TQGEDVAKELFR
+1148 TQGAEVAGELFKQ
-1160 RTEESAKQRLESYK
+1160 TEESAKDRLENYK
-1174 KLVTS
+1174 KL
-1179 QPAAPAPAAAKPAAK
+1179 AGK
-1194 AAAKPATKA
+1194 
-1203 ETAKK
+1203 E
-1208 ATAAKPKAETKKPAA
+1208 
-1223 KKVAPKKK
+1223 